1 MLCLLSVR
9 LKAVYSQVKTPNI
22 GFRADETTIRLIGL
36 GLLFDGG
43 PSGTE
48 VAAAAPVAAE
58 QALTGGS
65 SQRKNSRKKKKDAEA
80 RGEPN
85 EEGNVEQT
93 GAGGS
98 SK

>member
-1 MLCLLSVR
+1 MAR
-9 LKAVYSQVKTPNI
+9 TEAFI
-22 GFRADETTIRLIGL
+22 RFRDESIVESKLRISASEPTTIRLIGL

-80 RGEPN
+80 RGEHN

-93 GAGGS
+93 GAGVS

>member
-1 MLCLLSVR
+1 MKQLPDLSLIVAR
-9 LKAVYSQVKTPNI
+9 KI
-22 GFRADETTIRLIGL
+22 GAKKGAS
-36 GLLFDGG
+36 GSKVG

-48 VAAAAPVAAE
+48 VAAAAPVTAE

-85 EEGNVEQT
+85 DEGNVEQT
-93 GAGGS
+93 GVGGS